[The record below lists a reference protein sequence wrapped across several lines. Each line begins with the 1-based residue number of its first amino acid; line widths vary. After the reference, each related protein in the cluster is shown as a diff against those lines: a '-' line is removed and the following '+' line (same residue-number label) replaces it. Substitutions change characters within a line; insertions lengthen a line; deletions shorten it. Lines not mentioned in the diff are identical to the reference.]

1 MQTWHKNKNKKDN
14 FREVNL
20 VNIIICATDIWK
32 KNMLKDLEIG
42 ELEYM
47 AVEEFLADLRKKIL
61 RGDDKM
67 MKIVELK
74 RIKQES
80 RMMEEFV
87 QEFRRVARESSYK
100 RWPLVEEFKIEM
112 NGVIRRKLIEVEY
125 QYPSKSIEQWYKRAV
140 NLDRH

>member
-1 MQTWHKNKNKKDN
+1 MQTWHKNKNEKDN

-32 KNMLKDLEIG
+32 KNVLKDLEIG
-42 ELEYM
+42 ELEY
-47 AVEEFLADLRKKIL
+47 VVVGKFLADLKKKIL
-61 RGDDKM
+61 EGDDKM
-67 MKIVELK
+67 MKMAELK

-87 QEFRRVARESSYK
+87 QEFRRVARESSYE

-112 NGVIRRKLIEVEY
+112 NRVIRRKLIEVEY
-125 QYPSKSIEQWYKRAV
+125 QYPLKSIEQ
-140 NLDRH
+140 

>member
-125 QYPSKSIEQWYKRAV
+125 QYSSKSIEQWYKRAV
-140 NLDRH
+140 NPDRH

>member
-140 NLDRH
+140 NPDRH

>member
-1 MQTWHKNKNKKDN
+1 
-14 FREVNL
+14 
-20 VNIIICATDIWK
+20 
-32 KNMLKDLEIG
+32 MLKDLEIG

-100 RWPLVEEFKIEM
+100 R
-112 NGVIRRKLIEVEY
+112 
-125 QYPSKSIEQWYKRAV
+125 
-140 NLDRH
+140 

>member
-32 KNMLKDLEIG
+32 KNVLKDLEIG
-42 ELEYM
+42 ELEYVV
-47 AVEEFLADLRKKIL
+47 VEKFLADLKKKIL
-61 RGDDKM
+61 EGDDKM
-67 MKIVELK
+67 MKMAELK

-87 QEFRRVARESSYK
+87 QKFRRVARESSYE
-100 RWPLVEEFKIEM
+100 RWPLVEKFKIEM